1 MICPSCHTEN
11 RDGAKFCDECGAK
24 LPRAAFEQIEGAE
37 PAQAS
42 DLTDSEDIIEGIAD
56 CDTQDPALDGD
67 GEEAQ
72 FNAKTEKAAEDG
84 VASDSASDSNESI
97 LTYSDREDE
106 EADVADDA
114 QTSDSASKD
123 AEDKVSCQ
131 EEATQKDA
139 VDACNLDIATET
151 DVAEQQG
158 PCEDDREAC
167 LDAEGR
173 SINNGDSV
181 DDVAHQRTHVLDLP
195 DIRNLAFESEKTQ
208 TLGPKP
214 ASPAI
219 KSGWEPDLSGFD
231 EFLVYPGYVPPKAA
245 WHSGDTMQMPRIT
258 DADLSQQKD
267 FIAPDPNKKKRDR
280 KKKKAEKAKA
290 CESQQQSIGH
300 VKEAEQPAAKPEKEQ
315 PKHAETEAKPVVS
328 EKKPKDDKK
337 PESKSKR
344 FHGSKIAA
352 IVALVVVLA
361 AGAAA
366 GVTYQME
373 MWGGKVVPDVTGM
386 TQADATYMLQNKGFT
401 VRSTTVPS
409 DSTEGL
415 VLLMDPG
422 AGARQEEGAE
432 VVIHVSISRTVPK
445 VVGSSQ
451 DSALKA
457 LSDNGFENVDVQLER
472 SDEPEGT
479 VLSVSPEEGQKAKA
493 STGITL
499 KVAQAYTVPDVSGM
513 SYNEAVQA
521 IKDAGLSSTA
531 VYVYSETASEGA
543 IMGVEP
549 AAGSKVPS
557 DTVVVISLAKSRAS
571 ELTAAARS
579 YLAST
584 TLTASDGSSFTV
596 SSVDSV
602 SYQGNDTVAF
612 TASGKASKS
621 VTVLGQTISV
631 AGDSKQVSG
640 TVTFDSSNNVASVS
654 FK

>member
-24 LPRAAFEQIEGAE
+24 LPRAAFDLLEGAE
-37 PAQAS
+37 PAQALS
-42 DLTDSEDIIEGIAD
+42 IIDNEEPTEDEAVPDMHEAD
-56 CDTQDPALDGD
+56 AENAEAADGGQD
-67 GEEAQ
+67 GEDVDCGAVVQ
-72 FNAKTEKAAEDG
+72 LDDAL
-84 VASDSASDSNESI
+84 ASD
-97 LTYSDREDE
+97 ED
-106 EADVADDA
+106 ADDA
-114 QTSDSASKD
+114 SDMACSNEETAAGD
-123 AEDKVSCQ
+123 AD
-131 EEATQKDA
+131 DA
-139 VDACNLDIATET
+139 DSSDIAMQDGPQPQQ
-151 DVAEQQG
+151 DVAESSA
-158 PCEDDREAC
+158 EAEQ
-167 LDAEGR
+167 DAANQFAG
-173 SINNGDSV
+173 SHGDA

-290 CESQQQSIGH
+290 FESQQHNQEDP
-300 VKEAEQPAAKPEKEQ
+300 KETQPPAAKLEKEH
-315 PKHAETEAKPVVS
+315 PKHAEKETKPVVS
-328 EKKPKDDKK
+328 ETKSKDDKK

-344 FHGSKIAA
+344 LPGSKIAA

-361 AGAAA
+361 AGVAG

-373 MWGGKVVPDVTGM
+373 LWGGKIVPDVTGM
-386 TQADATYMLQNKGFT
+386 TQADATNMLQNKGFA

-422 AGARQEEGAE
+422 AGARQQEGAE
-432 VVIHVSISRTVPK
+432 VVIHVSTSRTVPK

-479 VLSVSPEEGQKAKA
+479 VLSVSPEEGEKAKA
-493 STGITL
+493 STSITL

-513 SYNEAVQA
+513 SYNQAVQA

-557 DTVVVISLAKSRAS
+557 DTVVVVSLAKSRAS

-579 YLAST
+579 YLTST

-621 VTVLGQTISV
+621 VSVLGQTISV
-631 AGDSKQVSG
+631 AGNSKQVSG
-640 TVTFDSSNNVASVS
+640 TITFDSSNNVASVS

>member
-24 LPRAAFEQIEGAE
+24 LPRAAFEQIEGAV
-37 PAQAS
+37 PAQALS
-42 DLTDSEDIIEGIAD
+42 IIDNEEPTEDEAVPDMHEAD
-56 CDTQDPALDGD
+56 AENAEAADGGQD
-67 GEEAQ
+67 GEDVDCGAVVQ
-72 FNAKTEKAAEDG
+72 LDDAL
-84 VASDSASDSNESI
+84 ASDE
-97 LTYSDREDE
+97 
-106 EADVADDA
+106 
-114 QTSDSASKD
+114 D
-123 AEDKVSCQ
+123 AED
-131 EEATQKDA
+131 AGDM
-139 VDACNLDIATET
+139 ACNNEETAAGDVDDIDSSDIAMQDGPQPQQ
-151 DVAEQQG
+151 DVAESSA
-158 PCEDDREAC
+158 EAEQDAANQFDGSHG
-167 LDAEGR
+167 DAE
-173 SINNGDSV
+173 
-181 DDVAHQRTHVLDLP
+181 DVAHQRTHVLDLP

-290 CESQQQSIGH
+290 FESQQHNQEDP
-300 VKEAEQPAAKPEKEQ
+300 KETQPPAAKLEKEH
-315 PKHAETEAKPVVS
+315 PKHAEKETKPVVS
-328 EKKPKDDKK
+328 ETKSKDDKK

-344 FHGSKIAA
+344 LPGSKIAA

-361 AGAAA
+361 AGVAG

-373 MWGGKVVPDVTGM
+373 LWGGKIVPDVTGM
-386 TQADATYMLQNKGFT
+386 TQADATYMLQNKGFA

-422 AGARQEEGAE
+422 AGARQQEGAE
-432 VVIHVSISRTVPK
+432 VVIHVSTSRTVPK

-479 VLSVSPEEGQKAKA
+479 VLSVSPEEGEKAKA
-493 STGITL
+493 PTSITL

-513 SYNEAVQA
+513 SYDQAVQA

-557 DTVVVISLAKSRAS
+557 DTVVVVSLAKSRAS

-579 YLAST
+579 YLTST

-621 VTVLGQTISV
+621 VSVLGQTISV
-631 AGDSKQVSG
+631 AGNSKQVSG
-640 TVTFDSSNNVASVS
+640 TITFDSSNNVASAS

>member
-37 PAQAS
+37 PAQALS
-42 DLTDSEDIIEGIAD
+42 IIGDEEPAEDEAVPDVRGAHLESAEAADGGQDGEDVDSEPVVQVDDA
-56 CDTQDPALDGD
+56 
-67 GEEAQ
+67 
-72 FNAKTEKAAEDG
+72 
-84 VASDSASDSNESI
+84 SASD
-97 LTYSDREDE
+97 D
-106 EADVADDA
+106 
-114 QTSDSASKD
+114 D
-123 AEDKVSCQ
+123 AEDAGDTACSN
-131 EEATQKDA
+131 EEAVGEDA
-139 VDACNLDIATET
+139 IDADSYDIAMQDDPQSRQ
-151 DVAEQQG
+151 DVAESTQ
-158 PCEDDREAC
+158 EAEQ
-167 LDAEGR
+167 DAANELGE
-173 SINNGDSV
+173 SHGDA

-245 WHSGDTMQMPRIT
+245 WHAGDTMQMPRIT

-290 CESQQQSIGH
+290 CESQQHNQEDS
-300 VKEAEQPAAKPEKEQ
+300 KEAQPPAATPEKEH
-315 PKHAETEAKPVVS
+315 PKHAEKETKPVVS
-328 EKKPKDDKK
+328 ETKSKDDKK
-337 PESKSKR
+337 PESKCKR
-344 FHGSKIAA
+344 LPGSKIGA

-361 AGAAA
+361 AGVAG

-373 MWGGKVVPDVTGM
+373 LWGGKIVPDVTGM
-386 TQADATYMLQNKGFT
+386 TQADATYMLQNKGFA

-409 DSTEGL
+409 DSAEGL

-432 VVIHVSISRTVPK
+432 VVIHVSASRTVPK

-479 VLSVSPEEGQKAKA
+479 VLSISPEEGEKAKA

-499 KVAQAYTVPDVSGM
+499 KVAQAYTVPDVLGM

-521 IKDAGLSSTA
+521 IKEAGLSSTA

-549 AAGSKVPS
+549 GAGSKVPS

-579 YLAST
+579 YLSST

-596 SSVDSV
+596 SSGDSV

-640 TVTFDSSNNVASVS
+640 TVSFDSSNNVASVS

>member
-37 PAQAS
+37 PAQALS
-42 DLTDSEDIIEGIAD
+42 IIDNEELTEDEAVPDMHEADAENAEAADGGQDGEDVDSEPVV
-56 CDTQDPALDGD
+56 QLDD
-67 GEEAQ
+67 A
-72 FNAKTEKAAEDG
+72 
-84 VASDSASDSNESI
+84 SASD
-97 LTYSDREDE
+97 D
-106 EADVADDA
+106 
-114 QTSDSASKD
+114 D
-123 AEDKVSCQ
+123 AEDAGDTACSN
-131 EEATQKDA
+131 EEAVGEDA
-139 VDACNLDIATET
+139 IDADSSDIAMQDDSQPQQDVTESSQE
-151 DVAEQQG
+151 VE
-158 PCEDDREAC
+158 EDAANQFEGSHG
-167 LDAEGR
+167 DA
-173 SINNGDSV
+173 

-290 CESQQQSIGH
+290 CESQQHNQENS
-300 VKEAEQPAAKPEKEQ
+300 KQTQPAAAQPEKEQ
-315 PKHAETEAKPVVS
+315 PKHAEKETKPVVS
-328 EKKPKDDKK
+328 ETKSKDDKK

-344 FHGSKIAA
+344 LPGSKIAA

-361 AGAAA
+361 AGVAG

-373 MWGGKVVPDVTGM
+373 LWGGKVVPDVTGM

-422 AGARQEEGAE
+422 AGARQQEGAE
-432 VVIHVSISRTVPK
+432 VVIHVSTSRTVPK

-479 VLSVSPEEGQKAKA
+479 VLSISPEEGEKAKA

-513 SYNEAVQA
+513 SYNQAVQA

-579 YLAST
+579 YLTST

-621 VTVLGQTISV
+621 VSVLGQTISV
-631 AGDSKQVSG
+631 AGNSKQVSG
-640 TVTFDSSNNVASVS
+640 TITFDSSNNVASVS

>member
-37 PAQAS
+37 PAQALNII
-42 DLTDSEDIIEGIAD
+42 DNEEPTEDEVVPDMHEADAENAEAADGGQDSEDVDSGAVVQLD
-56 CDTQDPALDGD
+56 DALASDED
-67 GEEAQ
+67 AEDASDMACSNEEA
-72 FNAKTEKAAEDG
+72 AAGD
-84 VASDSASDSNESI
+84 
-97 LTYSDREDE
+97 
-106 EADVADDA
+106 ADDA
-114 QTSDSASKD
+114 DSS
-123 AEDKVSCQ
+123 
-131 EEATQKDA
+131 
-139 VDACNLDIATET
+139 DIAMQDDSQPQQDVTESSQE
-151 DVAEQQG
+151 AE
-158 PCEDDREAC
+158 EDAANQFEGSHG
-167 LDAEGR
+167 DA
-173 SINNGDSV
+173 

-219 KSGWEPDLSGFD
+219 RSGWEPDLSGFD

-280 KKKKAEKAKA
+280 KKKKAEKAKVF
-290 CESQQQSIGH
+290 ESQQHNQEDP
-300 VKEAEQPAAKPEKEQ
+300 KETQPPAAKLEKEH
-315 PKHAETEAKPVVS
+315 PKHAEKETKPVVS
-328 EKKPKDDKK
+328 ETKSKDDKK

-344 FHGSKIAA
+344 LPGSKIAA

-361 AGAAA
+361 AGVAG

-373 MWGGKVVPDVTGM
+373 LWGGKIVPDVTGM
-386 TQADATYMLQNKGFT
+386 TQADATYMLQNKGFA

-422 AGARQEEGAE
+422 AGARQQEGAE
-432 VVIHVSISRTVPK
+432 VVIHVSASRTVPK

-479 VLSVSPEEGQKAKA
+479 VLSVSPEEGEKAKA

-513 SYNEAVQA
+513 SYNQAVQA

-621 VTVLGQTISV
+621 VSVLGQTISV
-631 AGDSKQVSG
+631 AGNSKQVSG
-640 TVTFDSSNNVASVS
+640 TITFDSSNNVASVS

>member
-37 PAQAS
+37 PAQALNII
-42 DLTDSEDIIEGIAD
+42 DNEEPTEGEAVPDMHEADAENAEAADGGQDGEDIESRAVV
-56 CDTQDPALDGD
+56 QLDDAPTSDEDVEDAGD
-67 GEEAQ
+67 MACSNEEA
-72 FNAKTEKAAEDG
+72 AVGD
-84 VASDSASDSNESI
+84 
-97 LTYSDREDE
+97 
-106 EADVADDA
+106 ADDA
-114 QTSDSASKD
+114 DGSDTALHD
-123 AEDKVSCQ
+123 AAQPQQDVTESSQEAEEDAANQFEGSHG
-131 EEATQKDA
+131 DA
-139 VDACNLDIATET
+139 
-151 DVAEQQG
+151 
-158 PCEDDREAC
+158 
-167 LDAEGR
+167 
-173 SINNGDSV
+173 
-181 DDVAHQRTHVLDLP
+181 DDVGHQRTHVLDLP

-280 KKKKAEKAKA
+280 KKKKAEKVKA
-290 CESQQQSIGH
+290 CESQQHNQENS
-300 VKEAEQPAAKPEKEQ
+300 KQTQPAAAQPEKEQ
-315 PKHAETEAKPVVS
+315 PKHAEKESTPVAPDM
-328 EKKPKDDKK
+328 KPKDEKK
-337 PESKSKR
+337 PESKGKR
-344 FHGSKIAA
+344 LPGSRIAA
-352 IVALVVVLA
+352 IVALAVLIA
-361 AGAAA
+361 ASAAA

-373 MWGGKVVPDVTGM
+373 LWGGKIVPDVTGM
-386 TQADATYMLQNKGFT
+386 TQADATYMLQNKGFA

-415 VLLMDPG
+415 VLLMDPS
-422 AGARQEEGAE
+422 AGARQQEGAE
-432 VVIHVSISRTVPK
+432 VVIHVSASRTVPK

-479 VLSVSPEEGQKAKA
+479 VLSVSPEEGEKAKA

-513 SYNEAVQA
+513 SYNQAVQA
-521 IKDAGLSSTA
+521 IKDAGLSYTA

-579 YLAST
+579 YLTST

-602 SYQGNDTVAF
+602 FYQGNDTVAF

-621 VTVLGQTISV
+621 VSVLGQTISV
-631 AGDSKQVSG
+631 AGNSKQVSG
-640 TVTFDSSNNVASVS
+640 TITFDSSNNVASVS

>member
-24 LPRAAFEQIEGAE
+24 LPRTAFEQIEGAE
-37 PAQAS
+37 PAHALEITESDQA
-42 DLTDSEDIIEGIAD
+42 A
-56 CDTQDPALDGD
+56 Q
-67 GEEAQ
+67 EEAAIDKQ
-72 FNAKTEKAAEDG
+72 
-84 VASDSASDSNESI
+84 
-97 LTYSDREDE
+97 
-106 EADVADDA
+106 DDA
-114 QTSDSASKD
+114 PESADKD
-123 AEDKVSCQ
+123 AEELDGADEADSFDEAVENTPD
-131 EEATQKDA
+131 EESQPDAATQEDD
-139 VDACNLDIATET
+139 DACCPDAHAQEDSQAQQDATE
-151 DVAEQQG
+151 DA
-158 PCEDDREAC
+158 REA
-167 LDAEGR
+167 
-173 SINNGDSV
+173 SGDIKDRPDEHDSEA

-214 ASPAI
+214 ASPAF

-245 WHSGDTMQMPRIT
+245 WHAGDTMQMPRIT

-290 CESQQQSIGH
+290 AGAQQQSSEL
-300 VKEAEQPAAKPEKEQ
+300 KEVAEKPAASPKEEQ
-315 PKHAETEAKPVVS
+315 PKHADKDVKPVTGEAKQQ
-328 EKKPKDDKK
+328 DKK
-337 PESKSKR
+337 KKTESKAKR
-344 FHGSKIAA
+344 LPGSKIAA
-352 IVALVVVLA
+352 IVALVVLLA
-361 AGAAA
+361 AGTAA

-373 MWGGKVVPDVTGM
+373 LWGGKVVPDVTGM

-432 VVIHVSISRTVPK
+432 VVIHVSTSRTVPK
-445 VVGSSQ
+445 VVGTSQ

-457 LSDNGFENVDVQLER
+457 LSDNGFENVDVQMER
-472 SDEPEGT
+472 SDEAEGT
-479 VLSVSPEEGQKAKA
+479 VLSVSPEEGEKAKA
-493 STGITL
+493 STAIRLT
-499 KVAQAYTVPDVSGM
+499 VAQAYTVPDVSSM
-513 SYNEAVQA
+513 TYNEAVQA

-531 VYVYSETASEGA
+531 VYTYSETASEGA

-549 AAGSKVPS
+549 AVGSKVTS

-584 TLTASDGSSFTV
+584 TLTATDGSAFTV

-602 SYQGNDTVAF
+602 SYQGNNTVAF

-640 TVTFDSSNNVASVS
+640 TVTFDSSNNVTSVS

>member
-24 LPRAAFEQIEGAE
+24 LPRAAFDLLEGAE
-37 PAQAS
+37 PAQALS
-42 DLTDSEDIIEGIAD
+42 IIDNEEPTEDEAVPDMHEAD
-56 CDTQDPALDGD
+56 AENAEAADGGQD
-67 GEEAQ
+67 GEDVDCGAVVQ
-72 FNAKTEKAAEDG
+72 LDDAL
-84 VASDSASDSNESI
+84 ASD
-97 LTYSDREDE
+97 ED
-106 EADVADDA
+106 ADDA
-114 QTSDSASKD
+114 SDMACSNEETAAGD
-123 AEDKVSCQ
+123 AD
-131 EEATQKDA
+131 DA
-139 VDACNLDIATET
+139 DSSDIAMQDDSQPQQDVTESSQE
-151 DVAEQQG
+151 VE
-158 PCEDDREAC
+158 EDAANQFEGSHG
-167 LDAEGR
+167 DA
-173 SINNGDSV
+173 

-290 CESQQQSIGH
+290 FESQQHNQEDP
-300 VKEAEQPAAKPEKEQ
+300 KETQPPAAKLEKEH
-315 PKHAETEAKPVVS
+315 PKHAEKETKPVVS
-328 EKKPKDDKK
+328 ETKSKDDKK

-344 FHGSKIAA
+344 LPGSKIAA

-361 AGAAA
+361 AGVAG

-373 MWGGKVVPDVTGM
+373 LWGGKIVPDVTGM
-386 TQADATYMLQNKGFT
+386 TQADATYMLQNKGFA

-422 AGARQEEGAE
+422 AGARQQEGAE
-432 VVIHVSISRTVPK
+432 VVIHVSTSRTVPK

-479 VLSVSPEEGQKAKA
+479 VLSVSPAEGEKAKA
-493 STGITL
+493 STSITL
-499 KVAQAYTVPDVSGM
+499 KVAQAYTVPDGSGM
-513 SYNEAVQA
+513 SYNQAVQA

-531 VYVYSETASEGA
+531 VYVYSETTSEGA

-557 DTVVVISLAKSRAS
+557 DTVVVVSLAKSRAS

-579 YLAST
+579 YLTST

-621 VTVLGQTISV
+621 VSVLGQTISV
-631 AGDSKQVSG
+631 AGNSKQVSG
-640 TVTFDSSNNVASVS
+640 TITFDSSNNVASVS

>member
-42 DLTDSEDIIEGIAD
+42 DLTDSEDIIEDNAD

-97 LTYSDREDE
+97 LTCSDREDE

-123 AEDKVSCQ
+123 AVDKVSGQ

-167 LDAEGR
+167 LDAEGQ

-315 PKHAETEAKPVVS
+315 PKHAEKETKPVVS
-328 EKKPKDDKK
+328 ETKSKDDKK
-337 PESKSKR
+337 PESKCKR
-344 FHGSKIAA
+344 LPGSKISA

-361 AGAAA
+361 AGVAG

-373 MWGGKVVPDVTGM
+373 LWGGKIVPDVTGM
-386 TQADATYMLQNKGFT
+386 TQADATYMLQNKGFA

-432 VVIHVSISRTVPK
+432 VVIHVSTSRTVPK

-479 VLSVSPEEGQKAKA
+479 VLSISPEEGEKAKA

-521 IKDAGLSSTA
+521 IKEAGLSSTA

-557 DTVVVISLAKSRAS
+557 DTVVVVSLAKSRAS

-579 YLAST
+579 YLSST

-596 SSVDSV
+596 SSVDNV

-640 TVTFDSSNNVASVS
+640 TVSFDSSNNVASVS

>member
-24 LPRAAFEQIEGAE
+24 LPRAAFDLLEGAE
-37 PAQAS
+37 PAQALS
-42 DLTDSEDIIEGIAD
+42 IIDNEEPTEDEAVPDMHEAD
-56 CDTQDPALDGD
+56 AENAEAADGGQD
-67 GEEAQ
+67 GEDVDCGAVVQ
-72 FNAKTEKAAEDG
+72 LDDAL
-84 VASDSASDSNESI
+84 ASD
-97 LTYSDREDE
+97 ED
-106 EADVADDA
+106 ADDA
-114 QTSDSASKD
+114 SDMACSNEETAAGDADDADSSDIAMQDDSQPQQDVTESSQEVEKD
-123 AEDKVSCQ
+123 AANQFDGSH
-131 EEATQKDA
+131 
-139 VDACNLDIATET
+139 
-151 DVAEQQG
+151 G
-158 PCEDDREAC
+158 
-167 LDAEGR
+167 DAE
-173 SINNGDSV
+173 
-181 DDVAHQRTHVLDLP
+181 DVAHQRTHVLDLP

-290 CESQQQSIGH
+290 FESQQHNQEDP
-300 VKEAEQPAAKPEKEQ
+300 KETQPPAAKLEKEH
-315 PKHAETEAKPVVS
+315 PKHAEKETKPVVS
-328 EKKPKDDKK
+328 ETKSKDDKK

-344 FHGSKIAA
+344 LPGSKIAA

-361 AGAAA
+361 AGVAG

-373 MWGGKVVPDVTGM
+373 LWGGKIVPDVTGM
-386 TQADATYMLQNKGFT
+386 TQADATYMLQNKGFA

-422 AGARQEEGAE
+422 AGARQQEGAE
-432 VVIHVSISRTVPK
+432 VVIHVSTSRTVPK

-479 VLSVSPEEGQKAKA
+479 VLSVSPEEGEKAKA
-493 STGITL
+493 STSITL
-499 KVAQAYTVPDVSGM
+499 KVTQAYTVPDVSGM
-513 SYNEAVQA
+513 SYDQAVQA

-557 DTVVVISLAKSRAS
+557 DTVVVVSLAKSRAS

-579 YLAST
+579 YLTST

-621 VTVLGQTISV
+621 VSVLGQTISV
-631 AGDSKQVSG
+631 AGNSKQVSG
-640 TVTFDSSNNVASVS
+640 TITFDSSNNVASVS

>member
-24 LPRAAFEQIEGAE
+24 LPRAAFDLLEGAE
-37 PAQAS
+37 PAQALS
-42 DLTDSEDIIEGIAD
+42 IIDNEEPTEDEAVPDMHEAD
-56 CDTQDPALDGD
+56 AENAEAADGGQD
-67 GEEAQ
+67 GEDVDCGAVVQ
-72 FNAKTEKAAEDG
+72 LDDAL
-84 VASDSASDSNESI
+84 ASD
-97 LTYSDREDE
+97 
-106 EADVADDA
+106 ADDA
-114 QTSDSASKD
+114 SDMACSNEETAAGD
-123 AEDKVSCQ
+123 AD
-131 EEATQKDA
+131 DA
-139 VDACNLDIATET
+139 DSSDIAMQDDSQPQQDVTESSQE
-151 DVAEQQG
+151 VE
-158 PCEDDREAC
+158 EDAANQFEGSHG
-167 LDAEGR
+167 DA
-173 SINNGDSV
+173 

-290 CESQQQSIGH
+290 FESQQHNQEDP
-300 VKEAEQPAAKPEKEQ
+300 KETQPPAAKLEKEH
-315 PKHAETEAKPVVS
+315 PKHAEKETKPVVS
-328 EKKPKDDKK
+328 ETKSKDDKK

-344 FHGSKIAA
+344 LPGSKIAA

-361 AGAAA
+361 AGVAG

-373 MWGGKVVPDVTGM
+373 LWGGKIVPDVTGM
-386 TQADATYMLQNKGFT
+386 TQADATYMLQNKGFA

-422 AGARQEEGAE
+422 AGARQQEGAE
-432 VVIHVSISRTVPK
+432 VVIHVSTSRTVPK

-479 VLSVSPEEGQKAKA
+479 VLSVSPEEGEKAKA
-493 STGITL
+493 STSITL

-513 SYNEAVQA
+513 SYNQAVQA

-531 VYVYSETASEGA
+531 VYVYSETTSEGA

-557 DTVVVISLAKSRAS
+557 DTVVVVSLAKSRAS

-579 YLAST
+579 YLTST

-621 VTVLGQTISV
+621 VSVLGQTISV
-631 AGDSKQVSG
+631 AGNSKQVSG
-640 TVTFDSSNNVASVS
+640 TITFDSSNNVASVS

>member
-24 LPRAAFEQIEGAE
+24 LPRAAFDLLEGAE
-37 PAQAS
+37 PAQALS
-42 DLTDSEDIIEGIAD
+42 IIDNEEPTEDEAVPDMHEAD
-56 CDTQDPALDGD
+56 AENAEAADGGQD
-67 GEEAQ
+67 GEDVDCGAVVQ
-72 FNAKTEKAAEDG
+72 LDDAL
-84 VASDSASDSNESI
+84 ASD
-97 LTYSDREDE
+97 ED
-106 EADVADDA
+106 ADDA
-114 QTSDSASKD
+114 SDMACSNEETAAGD
-123 AEDKVSCQ
+123 AD
-131 EEATQKDA
+131 DA
-139 VDACNLDIATET
+139 DSSDIAMQDGPQPQQDGAESSAE
-151 DVAEQQG
+151 AEQ
-158 PCEDDREAC
+158 
-167 LDAEGR
+167 DAANQFAG
-173 SINNGDSV
+173 SHGDA

-290 CESQQQSIGH
+290 FESQQHNQEDP
-300 VKEAEQPAAKPEKEQ
+300 KETQPPAAKLEKEH
-315 PKHAETEAKPVVS
+315 PKHAEKETKPVVS
-328 EKKPKDDKK
+328 ETKSKDDKK

-344 FHGSKIAA
+344 LPGSKIAA

-361 AGAAA
+361 AGVAG

-373 MWGGKVVPDVTGM
+373 LWGGKIVPDVTGM
-386 TQADATYMLQNKGFT
+386 TQADATYMLQNKGFA

-422 AGARQEEGAE
+422 AGARQQEGAE
-432 VVIHVSISRTVPK
+432 VVIHVSTSRTVPK

-479 VLSVSPEEGQKAKA
+479 VLSVSPEEGEKAKA
-493 STGITL
+493 STSITL

-513 SYNEAVQA
+513 SYNQAVQA

-557 DTVVVISLAKSRAS
+557 DTVVVVSLAKSRAS

-579 YLAST
+579 YLTST

-621 VTVLGQTISV
+621 VSVLGQTISV
-631 AGDSKQVSG
+631 AGNSKQVSG
-640 TVTFDSSNNVASVS
+640 TITFDSSNNVASVS

>member
-11 RDGAKFCDECGAK
+11 RAGAKFCDECGAK
-24 LPRAAFEQIEGAE
+24 LPRAAFEQIEGAV
-37 PAQAS
+37 PAQALS
-42 DLTDSEDIIEGIAD
+42 IIDNEEPTEDEAVPDKHEAD
-56 CDTQDPALDGD
+56 AENAEAADGGQD
-67 GEEAQ
+67 GEDVDCGAVVQ
-72 FNAKTEKAAEDG
+72 LDDAL
-84 VASDSASDSNESI
+84 ASD
-97 LTYSDREDE
+97 ED
-106 EADVADDA
+106 ADDA
-114 QTSDSASKD
+114 SDMACSNEETAAGD
-123 AEDKVSCQ
+123 AD
-131 EEATQKDA
+131 DA
-139 VDACNLDIATET
+139 DSSDIAMQDESQPQQDVTESSQE
-151 DVAEQQG
+151 VE
-158 PCEDDREAC
+158 EDAANQFEGSHG
-167 LDAEGR
+167 DA
-173 SINNGDSV
+173 

-290 CESQQQSIGH
+290 FESQQHNQEDP
-300 VKEAEQPAAKPEKEQ
+300 KETQPPAAKLEKEH
-315 PKHAETEAKPVVS
+315 PKHAEKETKPVVS
-328 EKKPKDDKK
+328 ETKSKDDKK

-344 FHGSKIAA
+344 LPGSKIAA

-361 AGAAA
+361 AGVAG

-373 MWGGKVVPDVTGM
+373 LWGGKVVPDVTGM

-422 AGARQEEGAE
+422 AGARQQEGAE
-432 VVIHVSISRTVPK
+432 VVIHVSTSRTVPK

-479 VLSVSPEEGQKAKA
+479 VLSVSPEEGEKAKA

-499 KVAQAYTVPDVSGM
+499 KVAQAYTVPDVTGM
-513 SYNEAVQA
+513 SYNQAVQA

-557 DTVVVISLAKSRAS
+557 DTVIVISLAKSRAS

-579 YLAST
+579 YLTST

-602 SYQGNDTVAF
+602 SYQGNDTVVF

-640 TVTFDSSNNVASVS
+640 TITFDSSNNVASVS

>member
-24 LPRAAFEQIEGAE
+24 LPRAAFEQIEGAV
-37 PAQAS
+37 PAQALS
-42 DLTDSEDIIEGIAD
+42 IIDNEEPTEDEAVPDMHEAD
-56 CDTQDPALDGD
+56 AESAEAADGGQD
-67 GEEAQ
+67 GEDVDCGAVVQ
-72 FNAKTEKAAEDG
+72 LDDAL
-84 VASDSASDSNESI
+84 ASD
-97 LTYSDREDE
+97 ED
-106 EADVADDA
+106 ADDA
-114 QTSDSASKD
+114 SDMACSNEETAAGD
-123 AEDKVSCQ
+123 AD
-131 EEATQKDA
+131 DA
-139 VDACNLDIATET
+139 DSSDIAMQDDSQPQQDVTESSQE
-151 DVAEQQG
+151 VE
-158 PCEDDREAC
+158 EDAANQFEGSHG
-167 LDAEGR
+167 DA
-173 SINNGDSV
+173 
-181 DDVAHQRTHVLDLP
+181 DDVAHLRTHVLDLP

-290 CESQQQSIGH
+290 YESQQHNQEDP
-300 VKEAEQPAAKPEKEQ
+300 KETQPPAAKLEKEH
-315 PKHAETEAKPVVS
+315 PKHAEKETKPVVS
-328 EKKPKDDKK
+328 ETKSKDDKK

-344 FHGSKIAA
+344 LPGSKIAA

-361 AGAAA
+361 AGVAG

-373 MWGGKVVPDVTGM
+373 LWGGKIVPDVTGM
-386 TQADATYMLQNKGFT
+386 TQADATYMLQNKGFA

-422 AGARQEEGAE
+422 AGARQQEGAE
-432 VVIHVSISRTVPK
+432 VVIHVSTSRTVPK

-479 VLSVSPEEGQKAKA
+479 VLSVSPEEGEKAKA
-493 STGITL
+493 PTSITL

-513 SYNEAVQA
+513 SYDQAVQA

-557 DTVVVISLAKSRAS
+557 DTVVVVSLAKSRAS

-579 YLAST
+579 YLTST

-621 VTVLGQTISV
+621 VSVLGQTISV
-631 AGDSKQVSG
+631 AGNSKQVSG
-640 TVTFDSSNNVASVS
+640 TITFDSSNNVASVS

>member
-37 PAQAS
+37 PAQALNII
-42 DLTDSEDIIEGIAD
+42 DDEELTEDEAVPDMHEAD
-56 CDTQDPALDGD
+56 AENAEAADGGQD
-67 GEEAQ
+67 GEDVDSGAVVQ
-72 FNAKTEKAAEDG
+72 LDDAL
-84 VASDSASDSNESI
+84 ASD
-97 LTYSDREDE
+97 ED
-106 EADVADDA
+106 ADDA
-114 QTSDSASKD
+114 SDMACSNEETVGED
-123 AEDKVSCQ
+123 AI
-131 EEATQKDA
+131 DA
-139 VDACNLDIATET
+139 DSSDIAVQDDPQSRH
-151 DVAEQQG
+151 DVAESSQ
-158 PCEDDREAC
+158 EAEQ
-167 LDAEGR
+167 DAANQFDG
-173 SINNGDSV
+173 SHGDA

-290 CESQQQSIGH
+290 CESQQHNQEDS
-300 VKEAEQPAAKPEKEQ
+300 KETQPPAAKPEKEH
-315 PKHAETEAKPVVS
+315 PKHAEKEAKPVVS
-328 EKKPKDDKK
+328 ETKSKDDKK

-344 FHGSKIAA
+344 LPGSKIAA

-361 AGAAA
+361 AGVAG

-373 MWGGKVVPDVTGM
+373 LWGGKVVPDVTGM

-422 AGARQEEGAE
+422 AGARQQEGAE
-432 VVIHVSISRTVPK
+432 VVIHVSTSRTVPK

-457 LSDNGFENVDVQLER
+457 LSDNGFENVDVQFER
-472 SDEPEGT
+472 SDESEGT
-479 VLSVSPEEGQKAKA
+479 VLSVSPEEGEKAKA

-513 SYNEAVQA
+513 SYNQAVQA

-557 DTVVVISLAKSRAS
+557 DTVVVVSLAKSRAS

-579 YLAST
+579 YLTST

-621 VTVLGQTISV
+621 VSVLGQTISV
-631 AGDSKQVSG
+631 AGNSKQVSG
-640 TVTFDSSNNVASVS
+640 TITFDSSNNVASVS

>member
-37 PAQAS
+37 PAQALNII
-42 DLTDSEDIIEGIAD
+42 DDEEPAEDEAVPDMHEAD
-56 CDTQDPALDGD
+56 AENAEAADGGQD
-67 GEEAQ
+67 GEDVDSGAVVQ
-72 FNAKTEKAAEDG
+72 LDDAL
-84 VASDSASDSNESI
+84 ASDD
-97 LTYSDREDE
+97 
-106 EADVADDA
+106 
-114 QTSDSASKD
+114 D
-123 AEDKVSCQ
+123 AEDAGDTACSN
-131 EEATQKDA
+131 EEAVGEDA
-139 VDACNLDIATET
+139 IDADSSDIAMQDDSQPQQDVTESSQE
-151 DVAEQQG
+151 VE
-158 PCEDDREAC
+158 EDAANQFEGSHG
-167 LDAEGR
+167 DA
-173 SINNGDSV
+173 

-290 CESQQQSIGH
+290 CESQQHNQENS
-300 VKEAEQPAAKPEKEQ
+300 KQTQPAAAQPEKEQ
-315 PKHAETEAKPVVS
+315 PKHAEKETKPVVS
-328 EKKPKDDKK
+328 ETKSKDDKK

-344 FHGSKIAA
+344 LPGSKIAA

-361 AGAAA
+361 AGVAG

-373 MWGGKVVPDVTGM
+373 LWGGKVVPDVTGM

-422 AGARQEEGAE
+422 AGARQQEGAE
-432 VVIHVSISRTVPK
+432 VVIHVSTSRTVPK

-479 VLSVSPEEGQKAKA
+479 VLSISPEEGEKAKA
-493 STGITL
+493 STGIML

-513 SYNEAVQA
+513 SYNQAVQA
-521 IKDAGLSSTA
+521 IKNAGLSSTA

-579 YLAST
+579 YLTST

-621 VTVLGQTISV
+621 VSVLGQTISV
-631 AGDSKQVSG
+631 AGNSKQVSG
-640 TVTFDSSNNVASVS
+640 TITFDSSNNVASVS

>member
-24 LPRAAFEQIEGAE
+24 LPRAAFDLLEGAE
-37 PAQAS
+37 PAQALS
-42 DLTDSEDIIEGIAD
+42 IID
-56 CDTQDPALDGD
+56 N
-67 GEEAQ
+67 EEP
-72 FNAKTEKAAEDG
+72 T
-84 VASDSASDSNESI
+84 
-97 LTYSDREDE
+97 EDE
-106 EADVADDA
+106 VVPEMHEADVEDAEAADGGQDGEDVDSGAVVRLDDA
-114 QTSDSASKD
+114 LASDED
-123 AEDKVSCQ
+123 AED
-131 EEATQKDA
+131 AGDM
-139 VDACNLDIATET
+139 ACNNEETAAGDVDDTDSSDIAMQDGPQPQQ
-151 DVAEQQG
+151 DVAESSA
-158 PCEDDREAC
+158 EAEQ
-167 LDAEGR
+167 DAANQFDGR
-173 SINNGDSV
+173 HGDA

-290 CESQQQSIGH
+290 FESQQHNQEDP
-300 VKEAEQPAAKPEKEQ
+300 KETQPPAAKLEKEH
-315 PKHAETEAKPVVS
+315 PKHAEKETKPVVS
-328 EKKPKDDKK
+328 ETKSKDDKK

-344 FHGSKIAA
+344 LPGSKIAA

-361 AGAAA
+361 AGVAG

-373 MWGGKVVPDVTGM
+373 LWGGKIVPDVTGM
-386 TQADATYMLQNKGFT
+386 TQADATYMLQNKGFA

-422 AGARQEEGAE
+422 AGARQQEGAE
-432 VVIHVSISRTVPK
+432 VVIHVSTSRTVPK

-479 VLSVSPEEGQKAKA
+479 VLSVSPEEGEKAKA
-493 STGITL
+493 STSITL

-513 SYNEAVQA
+513 SYNQAVQA
-521 IKDAGLSSTA
+521 IKDAGLSYTA

-557 DTVVVISLAKSRAS
+557 DTVVVVSLAKSRAS

-579 YLAST
+579 YLTST

-621 VTVLGQTISV
+621 VSVLGQTISV
-631 AGDSKQVSG
+631 AGNSKQVSG
-640 TVTFDSSNNVASVS
+640 TITFDSSNNVASVS

>member
-37 PAQAS
+37 PAQALNII
-42 DLTDSEDIIEGIAD
+42 DDEELTEDEAVPDMHEAD
-56 CDTQDPALDGD
+56 AENAEAADGGQD
-67 GEEAQ
+67 GEDVDSGAVVQ
-72 FNAKTEKAAEDG
+72 LDDAL
-84 VASDSASDSNESI
+84 ASD
-97 LTYSDREDE
+97 ED
-106 EADVADDA
+106 ADDA
-114 QTSDSASKD
+114 SDMACSNEETVGED
-123 AEDKVSCQ
+123 AI
-131 EEATQKDA
+131 DA
-139 VDACNLDIATET
+139 DSSDIAVQDDPQSRQ
-151 DVAEQQG
+151 DVAESSQ
-158 PCEDDREAC
+158 EAEQ
-167 LDAEGR
+167 DAANQFDG
-173 SINNGDSV
+173 SHGDA

-290 CESQQQSIGH
+290 CESQQHNQEDS
-300 VKEAEQPAAKPEKEQ
+300 KETQPPVAKPEKEH
-315 PKHAETEAKPVVS
+315 PKHAEKEAKPVVS
-328 EKKPKDDKK
+328 ETKSKDDKK

-344 FHGSKIAA
+344 LPGSKIAA

-361 AGAAA
+361 AGVAG

-373 MWGGKVVPDVTGM
+373 LWGGKVVPDVTGM

-422 AGARQEEGAE
+422 AGARQQEGAE
-432 VVIHVSISRTVPK
+432 VVIHVSTSRTVPK

-479 VLSVSPEEGQKAKA
+479 VLSISPEEGEKAKA

-513 SYNEAVQA
+513 SYNQAVQA

-571 ELTAAARS
+571 ELTAAART
-579 YLAST
+579 YLTST

-621 VTVLGQTISV
+621 VSVLGQTISV
-631 AGDSKQVSG
+631 AGNSKQVSG
-640 TVTFDSSNNVASVS
+640 TITFDSSNNVASVS

>member
-37 PAQAS
+37 PAQALNII
-42 DLTDSEDIIEGIAD
+42 DDEEPAEDEAVPDMHEAD
-56 CDTQDPALDGD
+56 AENAEAADGGQD
-67 GEEAQ
+67 GEDVDSGAVVQ
-72 FNAKTEKAAEDG
+72 LDDAL
-84 VASDSASDSNESI
+84 ASD
-97 LTYSDREDE
+97 ED
-106 EADVADDA
+106 ADDA
-114 QTSDSASKD
+114 SDMACSNEETAAGD
-123 AEDKVSCQ
+123 AD
-131 EEATQKDA
+131 DA
-139 VDACNLDIATET
+139 DSSDIAMQDDSQPQQDVTESSQE
-151 DVAEQQG
+151 VE
-158 PCEDDREAC
+158 EDAANQFEGSHG
-167 LDAEGR
+167 DA
-173 SINNGDSV
+173 

-219 KSGWEPDLSGFD
+219 KSGWEPDLSGLD

-290 CESQQQSIGH
+290 CESQQHNQENS
-300 VKEAEQPAAKPEKEQ
+300 KQTLPAAALPEKEQ
-315 PKHAETEAKPVVS
+315 PKHAEKETKPVVS
-328 EKKPKDDKK
+328 ETKSKDDKK

-344 FHGSKIAA
+344 LPGSKIAA

-361 AGAAA
+361 AGVAG

-373 MWGGKVVPDVTGM
+373 LWGGKVVPDVTGM

-422 AGARQEEGAE
+422 AGARQQEGAE
-432 VVIHVSISRTVPK
+432 VVIHVSTSRTVPK

-472 SDEPEGT
+472 SDESEGT
-479 VLSVSPEEGQKAKA
+479 VLSVSPEEGKKAKA

-513 SYNEAVQA
+513 SYNQAVQA

-543 IMGVEP
+543 IMDVEP

-557 DTVVVISLAKSRAS
+557 DTVVVILLAKSRAT

-579 YLAST
+579 YLTST

-621 VTVLGQTISV
+621 VSVLGQTISV
-631 AGDSKQVSG
+631 AGNSKQVSG
-640 TVTFDSSNNVASVS
+640 TITFDSSNNVVSVS

>member
-37 PAQAS
+37 PAQALS
-42 DLTDSEDIIEGIAD
+42 IIDNEERTEDEAVPDMHEGDAENAEAADGGQDGDDVDSEAVVQFDDASTSGEDAEN
-56 CDTQDPALDGD
+56 AGD
-67 GEEAQ
+67 MACSNEEA
-72 FNAKTEKAAEDG
+72 AAGD
-84 VASDSASDSNESI
+84 
-97 LTYSDREDE
+97 
-106 EADVADDA
+106 ADDD
-114 QTSDSASKD
+114 DSS
-123 AEDKVSCQ
+123 
-131 EEATQKDA
+131 
-139 VDACNLDIATET
+139 DIAMQDDSQPQQDVTESSQE
-151 DVAEQQG
+151 AE
-158 PCEDDREAC
+158 EDAANQFEGSHG
-167 LDAEGR
+167 DA
-173 SINNGDSV
+173 N
-181 DDVAHQRTHVLDLP
+181 DVAHQRTHVLDLP

-290 CESQQQSIGH
+290 CESQQHNQENS
-300 VKEAEQPAAKPEKEQ
+300 KQTLPAAALPEKEQ
-315 PKHAETEAKPVVS
+315 PKHAEKEATPVA
-328 EKKPKDDKK
+328 PDMK

-344 FHGSKIAA
+344 LPGSKIAA

-361 AGAAA
+361 AGVAG

-373 MWGGKVVPDVTGM
+373 LWGGKIVPDVTGM
-386 TQADATYMLQNKGFT
+386 TQADATYMLQNKGFA

-422 AGARQEEGAE
+422 AGARQQEGAE
-432 VVIHVSISRTVPK
+432 VVIHVSTSRTVPK

-479 VLSVSPEEGQKAKA
+479 VLSVSPEEGEKAKA

-513 SYNEAVQA
+513 SYNQAVQA

-543 IMGVEP
+543 IMDVEP

-557 DTVVVISLAKSRAS
+557 DTVVVISLAKSRAT

-579 YLAST
+579 YLTST

-621 VTVLGQTISV
+621 VSVLGQTISV
-631 AGDSKQVSG
+631 AGNSKQVSG
-640 TVTFDSSNNVASVS
+640 TITFDSSNNVASVS

>member
-123 AEDKVSCQ
+123 AVDKVSGQ

-366 GVTYQME
+366 GVTAPME
-373 MWGGKVVPDVTGM
+373 MWGGEGVPDVTGM

>member
-37 PAQAS
+37 PAQALNII
-42 DLTDSEDIIEGIAD
+42 DNEEPTEDEVVPDMHEAD
-56 CDTQDPALDGD
+56 AENAEAADGGQD
-67 GEEAQ
+67 GEDVDCGAVVQ
-72 FNAKTEKAAEDG
+72 LDDAL
-84 VASDSASDSNESI
+84 ASD
-97 LTYSDREDE
+97 ED
-106 EADVADDA
+106 ADDA
-114 QTSDSASKD
+114 SDMACSNEETAAGD
-123 AEDKVSCQ
+123 AD
-131 EEATQKDA
+131 DA
-139 VDACNLDIATET
+139 DSSDIAMQDDSQPQQDVTESSQEVEE
-151 DVAEQQG
+151 DVANQFEG
-158 PCEDDREAC
+158 SHG
-167 LDAEGR
+167 DA
-173 SINNGDSV
+173 

-258 DADLSQQKD
+258 DAYLSQQKD

-290 CESQQQSIGH
+290 FESQQHNQEDP
-300 VKEAEQPAAKPEKEQ
+300 KETQPPAAKLEKEH
-315 PKHAETEAKPVVS
+315 PKHAEKETEPVVS
-328 EKKPKDDKK
+328 ETKSKDDKK

-344 FHGSKIAA
+344 LPGSKIAA

-361 AGAAA
+361 AGVAG

-373 MWGGKVVPDVTGM
+373 LWGGKIVPDVTGM
-386 TQADATYMLQNKGFT
+386 TQADATYMLQNKGFA

-422 AGARQEEGAE
+422 AGARQQEGAE
-432 VVIHVSISRTVPK
+432 VVIHVSTSRTVPK

-479 VLSVSPEEGQKAKA
+479 VLSVSPEEGEKAKA
-493 STGITL
+493 STSITL

-513 SYNEAVQA
+513 SYNQAVQA

-557 DTVVVISLAKSRAS
+557 DTVVVVSLAKSRAS

-579 YLAST
+579 YLTST

-621 VTVLGQTISV
+621 VSVLGQTISV
-631 AGDSKQVSG
+631 AGNSKQVSG
-640 TVTFDSSNNVASVS
+640 TITFDSSNNVASVS

>member
-37 PAQAS
+37 PAQALNII
-42 DLTDSEDIIEGIAD
+42 DNEETTEGEAVPDMHEADAENAEAADGGQDGEDIESRAVV
-56 CDTQDPALDGD
+56 QLDDAPTSDEDVEDAGD
-67 GEEAQ
+67 MACSNEEA
-72 FNAKTEKAAEDG
+72 AVGD
-84 VASDSASDSNESI
+84 
-97 LTYSDREDE
+97 
-106 EADVADDA
+106 ADDA
-114 QTSDSASKD
+114 DGSDTALHD
-123 AEDKVSCQ
+123 AAQPQQDVTESSQEAEEDAANQFEGSHG
-131 EEATQKDA
+131 DA
-139 VDACNLDIATET
+139 
-151 DVAEQQG
+151 
-158 PCEDDREAC
+158 
-167 LDAEGR
+167 
-173 SINNGDSV
+173 
-181 DDVAHQRTHVLDLP
+181 DDVGHQRTHVLDLP

-280 KKKKAEKAKA
+280 KKKKAEKVKA
-290 CESQQQSIGH
+290 CESQQHNQENS
-300 VKEAEQPAAKPEKEQ
+300 KQTQPAAAQPEKEQ
-315 PKHAETEAKPVVS
+315 PKHAEKESTPVAPDM
-328 EKKPKDDKK
+328 KPKDEKK
-337 PESKSKR
+337 PESKGKR
-344 FHGSKIAA
+344 LPGSRIAA
-352 IVALVVVLA
+352 IVALAVLIA
-361 AGAAA
+361 ASAAA

-373 MWGGKVVPDVTGM
+373 LWGGKVVPDVTGM
-386 TQADATYMLQNKGFT
+386 TQADATYMLQNKGFA

-415 VLLMDPG
+415 VLLMDPS
-422 AGARQEEGAE
+422 AGARQQEGAE
-432 VVIHVSISRTVPK
+432 VVIHVSASRTVPK

-479 VLSVSPEEGQKAKA
+479 VLSVSPEEGEKAKA

-513 SYNEAVQA
+513 SYNQAVQA
-521 IKDAGLSSTA
+521 IKDAGLSYTA

-579 YLAST
+579 YLTST

-621 VTVLGQTISV
+621 VSVLGQTISV
-631 AGDSKQVSG
+631 AGNSKQVSG
-640 TVTFDSSNNVASVS
+640 TITFDSSNNVASVS

>member
-37 PAQAS
+37 PAQALNVIDNEEPTEAVPDTHEADAENAEAADGGQAS
-42 DLTDSEDIIEGIAD
+42 EDVDSEAVVQHDDAP
-56 CDTQDPALDGD
+56 TSSDG
-67 GEEAQ
+67 
-72 FNAKTEKAAEDG
+72 AEDAG
-84 VASDSASDSNESI
+84 DIACSNEE
-97 LTYSDREDE
+97 TAAVD
-106 EADVADDA
+106 ADDA
-114 QTSDSASKD
+114 DGSDTATK
-123 AEDKVSCQ
+123 
-131 EEATQKDA
+131 EATQPQQDVTESSQEAEKDA
-139 VDACNLDIATET
+139 ANQLDGSRGDADE
-151 DVAEQQG
+151 
-158 PCEDDREAC
+158 
-167 LDAEGR
+167 
-173 SINNGDSV
+173 
-181 DDVAHQRTHVLDLP
+181 VAHQRTHVLDLP

-290 CESQQQSIGH
+290 CESQQHNQENP
-300 VKEAEQPAAKPEKEQ
+300 KETQPAADQPEKKQ
-315 PKHAETEAKPVVS
+315 AQHAEKEAKPVAPEMKS
-328 EKKPKDDKK
+328 KDDKK
-337 PESKSKR
+337 SESKGKR
-344 FHGSKIAA
+344 LPGSRIAA
-352 IVALVVVLA
+352 IVALAVLIA
-361 AGAAA
+361 AGVAA

-373 MWGGKVVPDVTGM
+373 LWGGKVVPDVTGM

-422 AGARQEEGAE
+422 AGARQQEGAE
-432 VVIHVSISRTVPK
+432 VVIHVSTSRTVPK

-479 VLSVSPEEGQKAKA
+479 VLSVSPEEGEKAKA

-513 SYNEAVQA
+513 SYNQAVQA

-579 YLAST
+579 YLTST

-621 VTVLGQTISV
+621 VSVLGQTISV
-631 AGDSKQVSG
+631 AGNSKQVSG
-640 TVTFDSSNNVASVS
+640 TITFDSSNNVASVS

>member
-42 DLTDSEDIIEGIAD
+42 DLTDSEDIIEDIAD

-72 FNAKTEKAAEDG
+72 QHDETDDSDGIDESADVCSPDEAIADDDVTDNAPQEDEDAQQSASEGGKASDQDGVDSTEKDEAAE
-84 VASDSASDSNESI
+84 
-97 LTYSDREDE
+97 
-106 EADVADDA
+106 
-114 QTSDSASKD
+114 
-123 AEDKVSCQ
+123 
-131 EEATQKDA
+131 
-139 VDACNLDIATET
+139 
-151 DVAEQQG
+151 
-158 PCEDDREAC
+158 
-167 LDAEGR
+167 
-173 SINNGDSV
+173 

-300 VKEAEQPAAKPEKEQ
+300 VKEAEQPAAKPEKEH
-315 PKHAETEAKPVVS
+315 PKHAEKETKPVVS
-328 EKKPKDDKK
+328 ETKSKDDKK

-344 FHGSKIAA
+344 LPGSKIAA

-432 VVIHVSISRTVPK
+432 VVIHVSTSRTVPK

-457 LSDNGFENVDVQLER
+457 LSDNGFENVDVQFER

-479 VLSVSPEEGQKAKA
+479 VLSVSPEEGEKAKA

>member
-37 PAQAS
+37 PAQALNIIDDEEPAEDEAVPDVRGT
-42 DLTDSEDIIEGIAD
+42 DLESAEAADGGQDGEDVDSEPVV
-56 CDTQDPALDGD
+56 QLDD
-67 GEEAQ
+67 A
-72 FNAKTEKAAEDG
+72 
-84 VASDSASDSNESI
+84 SASDDDAEDAGDTTCSNE
-97 LTYSDREDE
+97 
-106 EADVADDA
+106 EAAAGDADDA
-114 QTSDSASKD
+114 DSS
-123 AEDKVSCQ
+123 
-131 EEATQKDA
+131 
-139 VDACNLDIATET
+139 DIAMQDDSQPQQDVTESSQE
-151 DVAEQQG
+151 AE
-158 PCEDDREAC
+158 EDAANQFEGSHG
-167 LDAEGR
+167 DA
-173 SINNGDSV
+173 

-290 CESQQQSIGH
+290 CESQQHNQENS
-300 VKEAEQPAAKPEKEQ
+300 KQTQPATAQPEKEQ
-315 PKHAETEAKPVVS
+315 PKHAEKETKPDVS
-328 EKKPKDDKK
+328 EMKSKDDKK

-344 FHGSKIAA
+344 LPGSKIAA

-361 AGAAA
+361 AGVAG

-373 MWGGKVVPDVTGM
+373 LWGGKVVPDVTGM

-422 AGARQEEGAE
+422 AGARQQEGAE
-432 VVIHVSISRTVPK
+432 IVIHVSTSRTVPK

-479 VLSVSPEEGQKAKA
+479 VLSISPEEGEKAKA

-513 SYNEAVQA
+513 SYNQAVQA

-579 YLAST
+579 YLTST

-621 VTVLGQTISV
+621 VSVLGQTISV
-631 AGDSKQVSG
+631 AGNSKQVSG
-640 TVTFDSSNNVASVS
+640 TITFDSSNNVASVS

>member
-37 PAQAS
+37 PAQALNII
-42 DLTDSEDIIEGIAD
+42 DDEELTEDEAVPDMHEAD
-56 CDTQDPALDGD
+56 AENAEAADGGQD
-67 GEEAQ
+67 GEDVDSGAVVQ
-72 FNAKTEKAAEDG
+72 LDDAL
-84 VASDSASDSNESI
+84 ASD
-97 LTYSDREDE
+97 ED
-106 EADVADDA
+106 ADDA
-114 QTSDSASKD
+114 SDMACSNEETVGED
-123 AEDKVSCQ
+123 AI
-131 EEATQKDA
+131 DA
-139 VDACNLDIATET
+139 DSSDIAMQDDSQPQQDVTESSQE
-151 DVAEQQG
+151 VE
-158 PCEDDREAC
+158 EDAANQFEGSHG
-167 LDAEGR
+167 DA
-173 SINNGDSV
+173 

-267 FIAPDPNKKKRDR
+267 FIASDPNKKKRDR

-290 CESQQQSIGH
+290 CESQQHNQENS
-300 VKEAEQPAAKPEKEQ
+300 KQTQPAAAQPEKEQ
-315 PKHAETEAKPVVS
+315 PKHAEKETKPVVS
-328 EKKPKDDKK
+328 ETKSKDDKK

-344 FHGSKIAA
+344 LPGSKIAA
-352 IVALVVVLA
+352 IVALVVGLA
-361 AGAAA
+361 AGVAG

-373 MWGGKVVPDVTGM
+373 LWGGKVVPDVTGM

-422 AGARQEEGAE
+422 AGARQQEGAE
-432 VVIHVSISRTVPK
+432 VVIHVSTSRTVPK

-479 VLSVSPEEGQKAKA
+479 VLSISPEEGEKAKA

-513 SYNEAVQA
+513 SYNQAVQA

-579 YLAST
+579 YLTST

-621 VTVLGQTISV
+621 VSVLGQTISV
-631 AGDSKQVSG
+631 AGNSKQVSG
-640 TVTFDSSNNVASVS
+640 TIIFDSSNNVASVS

>member
-24 LPRAAFEQIEGAE
+24 LPRAAFDLLEGAE
-37 PAQAS
+37 PAQALS
-42 DLTDSEDIIEGIAD
+42 IIDNEEPTEDEAVPDMHEAD
-56 CDTQDPALDGD
+56 AENAEAADGGQD
-67 GEEAQ
+67 GEDVDCGAVVQ
-72 FNAKTEKAAEDG
+72 LDDAL
-84 VASDSASDSNESI
+84 ASD
-97 LTYSDREDE
+97 ED
-106 EADVADDA
+106 ADDA
-114 QTSDSASKD
+114 SDMACSNEETAAGDADDADSSDIAMQDDSQPQQDVTESSQEVEKD
-123 AEDKVSCQ
+123 AANQFEGSYG
-131 EEATQKDA
+131 DA
-139 VDACNLDIATET
+139 
-151 DVAEQQG
+151 
-158 PCEDDREAC
+158 
-167 LDAEGR
+167 
-173 SINNGDSV
+173 

-290 CESQQQSIGH
+290 FESQQHNQEDP
-300 VKEAEQPAAKPEKEQ
+300 KETQPPAAKLEKEH
-315 PKHAETEAKPVVS
+315 PKHAEKETKPVVS
-328 EKKPKDDKK
+328 ETKSKDDKK

-344 FHGSKIAA
+344 LPGSKIAA

-361 AGAAA
+361 AGVAG

-373 MWGGKVVPDVTGM
+373 LWGGKIVPDVTGM
-386 TQADATYMLQNKGFT
+386 TQADATYMLQNKGFA

-422 AGARQEEGAE
+422 AGARQQEGAE
-432 VVIHVSISRTVPK
+432 VVIHVSTSRTVPK

-479 VLSVSPEEGQKAKA
+479 VLSVSPEEGEKAKA
-493 STGITL
+493 STSITL

-513 SYNEAVQA
+513 SYNQAVQA

-557 DTVVVISLAKSRAS
+557 DTVVVVSLAKSRAN

-579 YLAST
+579 YLTST

-621 VTVLGQTISV
+621 VSVLGQTISV
-631 AGDSKQVSG
+631 AGNSKQVSG
-640 TVTFDSSNNVASVS
+640 TITFDSSNNVASVS

>member
-37 PAQAS
+37 PAQALS
-42 DLTDSEDIIEGIAD
+42 IIDNEERTEDEAVPDMHEGDAENAEAADGGQDGDDVDSEAVVQFDDASTSGEDAEN
-56 CDTQDPALDGD
+56 AGD
-67 GEEAQ
+67 MACSNEEA
-72 FNAKTEKAAEDG
+72 AAGD
-84 VASDSASDSNESI
+84 
-97 LTYSDREDE
+97 
-106 EADVADDA
+106 ADDD
-114 QTSDSASKD
+114 DSS
-123 AEDKVSCQ
+123 
-131 EEATQKDA
+131 
-139 VDACNLDIATET
+139 DIAMQDDSQPQQDVTESSQE
-151 DVAEQQG
+151 AE
-158 PCEDDREAC
+158 EDA
-167 LDAEGR
+167 ANQFEG
-173 SINNGDSV
+173 SHGGA

-290 CESQQQSIGH
+290 CESQQHNQENS
-300 VKEAEQPAAKPEKEQ
+300 KQTLPAAALPEKEQ
-315 PKHAETEAKPVVS
+315 PKHAEKEATPVAPGM
-328 EKKPKDDKK
+328 KPKDEKK
-337 PESKSKR
+337 PESKGKSLP
-344 FHGSKIAA
+344 GSRIAA
-352 IVALVVVLA
+352 IVALAVLIA
-361 AGAAA
+361 AGVAA

-373 MWGGKVVPDVTGM
+373 LWGGKVVPDVTGM

-422 AGARQEEGAE
+422 AGARQQEGAE
-432 VVIHVSISRTVPK
+432 VVIHVSTSRTVPK

-472 SDEPEGT
+472 SDDPEGT
-479 VLSVSPEEGQKAKA
+479 VLSVSPEEGEKAKA

-513 SYNEAVQA
+513 SYNQAVQA

-543 IMGVEP
+543 IMDVEP

-557 DTVVVISLAKSRAS
+557 DTVVVISLAKSRAT

-579 YLAST
+579 YLTST

-602 SYQGNDTVAF
+602 SYQGNDTIAF

-621 VTVLGQTISV
+621 VSVLGQTISV
-631 AGDSKQVSG
+631 AGNSKQVSG
-640 TVTFDSSNNVASVS
+640 TITFDSSNNVASVS

>member
-24 LPRAAFEQIEGAE
+24 LPRTAFEQIEGAE
-37 PAQAS
+37 PAQALNII
-42 DLTDSEDIIEGIAD
+42 DNEEPTEDEVVPDMHEANAENAEAAD
-56 CDTQDPALDGD
+56 GGQD
-67 GEEAQ
+67 GEDVDCGAVVQ
-72 FNAKTEKAAEDG
+72 LDDAL
-84 VASDSASDSNESI
+84 ASD
-97 LTYSDREDE
+97 ED
-106 EADVADDA
+106 ADDA
-114 QTSDSASKD
+114 SDMACSNEETAAGD
-123 AEDKVSCQ
+123 AD
-131 EEATQKDA
+131 DA
-139 VDACNLDIATET
+139 DSSDIAMQDGPQPQQ
-151 DVAEQQG
+151 DVAESSA
-158 PCEDDREAC
+158 EAEQDAANQFDGSHG
-167 LDAEGR
+167 DAE
-173 SINNGDSV
+173 
-181 DDVAHQRTHVLDLP
+181 DVAHQRTHVLDLP

-290 CESQQQSIGH
+290 FESQQHNQEDP
-300 VKEAEQPAAKPEKEQ
+300 KETQPLAAKLEKEH
-315 PKHAETEAKPVVS
+315 PKHAEKETKPVVS
-328 EKKPKDDKK
+328 ETKSKDDKK

-344 FHGSKIAA
+344 LPGSKIAA

-361 AGAAA
+361 AGVAG

-373 MWGGKVVPDVTGM
+373 LWGGKIVPDVTGM
-386 TQADATYMLQNKGFT
+386 TQADATYMLQNKGFA

-415 VLLMDPG
+415 ILLMDPG
-422 AGARQEEGAE
+422 AGARQQEGAE
-432 VVIHVSISRTVPK
+432 VVIHVSTSRTVPK

-479 VLSVSPEEGQKAKA
+479 VLSVSPEEGEKAKA
-493 STGITL
+493 STSITL

-513 SYNEAVQA
+513 SYNQAVQA

-557 DTVVVISLAKSRAS
+557 DTVVVVSLAKSRAS

-579 YLAST
+579 YLTST

-621 VTVLGQTISV
+621 VSVLGQTISV
-631 AGDSKQVSG
+631 AGNSKQVSG
-640 TVTFDSSNNVASVS
+640 TITFDSSNNVASVS

>member
-37 PAQAS
+37 PAQA
-42 DLTDSEDIIEGIAD
+42 LNIIDSEEPTEDEVVPDMHEAD
-56 CDTQDPALDGD
+56 AENAEAADGGQD
-67 GEEAQ
+67 GEDVESRSVVQLDDAP
-72 FNAKTEKAAEDG
+72 TSDED
-84 VASDSASDSNESI
+84 VEDASDMACSNE
-97 LTYSDREDE
+97 
-106 EADVADDA
+106 EAAVGDADDA
-114 QTSDSASKD
+114 DSS
-123 AEDKVSCQ
+123 
-131 EEATQKDA
+131 
-139 VDACNLDIATET
+139 DIAMCDAAQPQQ
-151 DVAEQQG
+151 DVAESSA
-158 PCEDDREAC
+158 EAEQ
-167 LDAEGR
+167 DAANQFEG
-173 SINNGDSV
+173 SHGDA

-219 KSGWEPDLSGFD
+219 RSSWEPDLSGFD

-280 KKKKAEKAKA
+280 KKKKAEKAKT
-290 CESQQQSIGH
+290 CESQQHNQQTP
-300 VKEAEQPAAKPEKEQ
+300 KETQPAADQPEKEQ
-315 PKHAETEAKPVVS
+315 AKHAEKKAKPVAPEMKS
-328 EKKPKDDKK
+328 KDDKK
-337 PESKSKR
+337 SESKGKR
-344 FHGSKIAA
+344 LPGSRIAA
-352 IVALVVVLA
+352 IVALVVLIA

-373 MWGGKVVPDVTGM
+373 LWGGKIVPDVTGM
-386 TQADATYMLQNKGFT
+386 TQADATYMLQNKGFA

-422 AGARQEEGAE
+422 AGARQQEGAE
-432 VVIHVSISRTVPK
+432 VVIHVSTSRTVPK

-457 LSDNGFENVDVQLER
+457 LSDNGFKNVDVQLER

-479 VLSVSPEEGQKAKA
+479 VLSVSPEEGEKAKA
-493 STGITL
+493 PTSITL

-513 SYNEAVQA
+513 SYDQAVQA

-579 YLAST
+579 YLTST

-621 VTVLGQTISV
+621 VSVLGQTISV
-631 AGDSKQVSG
+631 AGNSKQVSG
-640 TVTFDSSNNVASVS
+640 TITFDSSNNVASVS

>member
-24 LPRAAFEQIEGAE
+24 LPRAAFEQIEGAV
-37 PAQAS
+37 PAQALS
-42 DLTDSEDIIEGIAD
+42 IIDNEEPTEDEAVPDMHEAD
-56 CDTQDPALDGD
+56 AENAEAADGGQD
-67 GEEAQ
+67 GEDVDCGAVVQ
-72 FNAKTEKAAEDG
+72 LDDAL
-84 VASDSASDSNESI
+84 ASD
-97 LTYSDREDE
+97 ED
-106 EADVADDA
+106 ADDA
-114 QTSDSASKD
+114 SDMACSNEETAAGD
-123 AEDKVSCQ
+123 AG
-131 EEATQKDA
+131 DA
-139 VDACNLDIATET
+139 DSSDIAMQDDSQPQQDVTESSQE
-151 DVAEQQG
+151 VE
-158 PCEDDREAC
+158 EDAANQFEGSHG
-167 LDAEGR
+167 DA
-173 SINNGDSV
+173 

-290 CESQQQSIGH
+290 FESQQHNQEDP
-300 VKEAEQPAAKPEKEQ
+300 KETQPPAAKLEKEH
-315 PKHAETEAKPVVS
+315 PKHAEKETKPVVS
-328 EKKPKDDKK
+328 ETKSKDDKK

-344 FHGSKIAA
+344 LPGSKIAA

-361 AGAAA
+361 AGVAG

-373 MWGGKVVPDVTGM
+373 LWGGKIVPDVTGM
-386 TQADATYMLQNKGFT
+386 TQADATYMLQNKGFA

-422 AGARQEEGAE
+422 SGARQQEGAE
-432 VVIHVSISRTVPK
+432 VVIHVSTSRTVPK

-479 VLSVSPEEGQKAKA
+479 VLSVSPEEGEKAKA

-499 KVAQAYTVPDVSGM
+499 KVAQAYTVPDVSAM
-513 SYNEAVQA
+513 SYNQAVQA

-579 YLAST
+579 YLTST

-621 VTVLGQTISV
+621 VSVLGQTISV
-631 AGDSKQVSG
+631 AGNSKQVSG
-640 TVTFDSSNNVASVS
+640 TITFDSSNNVASVS

>member
-37 PAQAS
+37 PAQALNII
-42 DLTDSEDIIEGIAD
+42 DDEELTEDEAVPDMHEAD
-56 CDTQDPALDGD
+56 AENAEAADGGQD
-67 GEEAQ
+67 GEDVDSGAVVQ
-72 FNAKTEKAAEDG
+72 LDDAL
-84 VASDSASDSNESI
+84 ASD
-97 LTYSDREDE
+97 ED
-106 EADVADDA
+106 ADDA
-114 QTSDSASKD
+114 SDMACSNEETVGED
-123 AEDKVSCQ
+123 AI
-131 EEATQKDA
+131 DA
-139 VDACNLDIATET
+139 DSSDIAVQDDPQSRQ
-151 DVAEQQG
+151 DVAESSQ
-158 PCEDDREAC
+158 EAEQ
-167 LDAEGR
+167 DAANQFDG
-173 SINNGDSV
+173 SHGDA

-290 CESQQQSIGH
+290 CESQQHNQENS
-300 VKEAEQPAAKPEKEQ
+300 KQTQPAAAQPEKEQ
-315 PKHAETEAKPVVS
+315 PKHAEKETKPVVS
-328 EKKPKDDKK
+328 ETKSKDDKK

-344 FHGSKIAA
+344 LPGSKIAA

-361 AGAAA
+361 AGVAG

-373 MWGGKVVPDVTGM
+373 LWGGKVVPDVTGM

-422 AGARQEEGAE
+422 AGARQQEGAE
-432 VVIHVSISRTVPK
+432 VVIHVSTSRTVPK

-479 VLSVSPEEGQKAKA
+479 VLSISPEEGEKAKA

-513 SYNEAVQA
+513 SYNQAVQA

-571 ELTAAARS
+571 ELTAAARA
-579 YLAST
+579 YLTST

-621 VTVLGQTISV
+621 VSVLGQTISV
-631 AGDSKQVSG
+631 AGNSKQVSG
-640 TVTFDSSNNVASVS
+640 TITFDSSNNVASVS

>member
-37 PAQAS
+37 PAQALS
-42 DLTDSEDIIEGIAD
+42 IIGDEEPAEDEAVPDVCGADLESAEAADGGQDGEDVDSEPVV
-56 CDTQDPALDGD
+56 QLDG
-67 GEEAQ
+67 A
-72 FNAKTEKAAEDG
+72 
-84 VASDSASDSNESI
+84 SASD
-97 LTYSDREDE
+97 D
-106 EADVADDA
+106 
-114 QTSDSASKD
+114 D
-123 AEDKVSCQ
+123 AEDAGDTAYSN
-131 EEATQKDA
+131 EEAVGEDA
-139 VDACNLDIATET
+139 IDADSSDIAMQDDPQSRQ
-151 DVAEQQG
+151 DVAESTQ
-158 PCEDDREAC
+158 EAEQ
-167 LDAEGR
+167 DAANELGE
-173 SINNGDSV
+173 SHGDA

-300 VKEAEQPAAKPEKEQ
+300 VKEAEQPAAKPEKEH
-315 PKHAETEAKPVVS
+315 PKHAEKETKPVVS
-328 EKKPKDDKK
+328 ETKSKDDKK

-344 FHGSKIAA
+344 LPGSKIAA

-361 AGAAA
+361 AGVAG

-373 MWGGKVVPDVTGM
+373 LWGGKIVPDVTGM
-386 TQADATYMLQNKGFT
+386 TQADATYVLQNKGFA

-479 VLSVSPEEGQKAKA
+479 VLSISPEEGEKAKA

-557 DTVVVISLAKSRAS
+557 DTVVVVSLAKSRAS

-579 YLAST
+579 YLSST

-596 SSVDSV
+596 SSVDNV

>member
-37 PAQAS
+37 PAQALNII
-42 DLTDSEDIIEGIAD
+42 DDEEPAEDEAVPDMHEAD
-56 CDTQDPALDGD
+56 AENAEAADGGQD
-67 GEEAQ
+67 GEDVDSGAVVQ
-72 FNAKTEKAAEDG
+72 LDDAL
-84 VASDSASDSNESI
+84 ASDD
-97 LTYSDREDE
+97 
-106 EADVADDA
+106 
-114 QTSDSASKD
+114 D
-123 AEDKVSCQ
+123 AEDAGDTACSN
-131 EEATQKDA
+131 EEAVGEDA
-139 VDACNLDIATET
+139 IDADSSDIAMQDDSQPQQDVTESSQE
-151 DVAEQQG
+151 VE
-158 PCEDDREAC
+158 EDAANQFEGSHG
-167 LDAEGR
+167 DA
-173 SINNGDSV
+173 

-290 CESQQQSIGH
+290 CESQQHNQENS
-300 VKEAEQPAAKPEKEQ
+300 KQTQPAAAQPEKEQ
-315 PKHAETEAKPVVS
+315 PKHAEKETKPVVYETKS
-328 EKKPKDDKK
+328 KDDKK

-344 FHGSKIAA
+344 LPGSKIAA

-361 AGAAA
+361 AGVAG

-373 MWGGKVVPDVTGM
+373 LWGGKVVPDVTGM

-422 AGARQEEGAE
+422 AGARQQEGAE
-432 VVIHVSISRTVPK
+432 VVIHVSTSRTVPK

-479 VLSVSPEEGQKAKA
+479 VLSISPEEGEKAKA
-493 STGITL
+493 STGIML

-513 SYNEAVQA
+513 SYNQAVQA
-521 IKDAGLSSTA
+521 IKNAGLSSTA

-579 YLAST
+579 YLTST

-621 VTVLGQTISV
+621 VSVLGQTISV
-631 AGDSKQVSG
+631 AGNSKQVSG
-640 TVTFDSSNNVASVS
+640 TITFDSSNNVASVS